1 MCGILGTNFIS
12 NKFDKSLELL
22 NNRGPDFQKFINID
36 NKQFG
41 HTRLAI
47 IDLDEEANQPMIF
60 DDILLVFNG
69 EIYNYNELI
78 LSEEL
83 ECKTKSD
90 SEVLIRLYQKYGF
103 DFLNKLNGMFA
114 FCIFDMKKNLY
125 FSARDR
131 YGKKPFFYYFKHN
144 KFIFSSSIKSILNL
158 LDYKPNLNKVALS
171 KYMQYFVSFGEDT
184 FYQDIYKLEAAS
196 YMIYEPNKALE
207 LQKKKYY
214 KINTYKAIKD
224 EKQALNDI
232 EELLFKSVEY
242 RLNSDVEV
250 ASLLSGGIDSSLI
263 SALYTKISGKKINTF
278 SVGYDEYK
286 NYCELDFAQITAT
299 HINSNHN
306 PVVINQKEYINYFE
320 QTHDMLEEPHGD
332 SAAIPLNI
340 LTKQIHKSGIKTVL
354 SGEGSDE
361 IFLGIDKIKELMPQE
376 RRLAFDYSNI
386 KIEEQILPI
395 TPASHYSMGGIKTN
409 KDAKT
414 NIKNLFACGECAE
427 TSIHGANRLGGNSLL
442 EIVTFG
448 KIAGINAS
456 NEAKKI
462 NEINKSGNTI
472 SKEINII
479 NEIYSYPNEIN
490 FYDKKDE
497 IGKLLFNNLGLFR
510 NEIKILDLIEKIKKI
525 QSEIKIMGISDKS
538 KYYNKNLVEFIE
550 FKNIINVALLVCISA
565 LNRKESR
572 GSHFRLDFP
581 FELKDYEK
589 NSIIKK
595 SNDEIVFKFEEIKWK
610 YW

>member
-1 MCGILGTNFIS
+1 M
-12 NKFDKSLELL
+12 
-22 NNRGPDFQKFINID
+22 ID
-36 NKQFG
+36 
-41 HTRLAI
+41 
-47 IDLDEEANQPMIF
+47 
-60 DDILLVFNG
+60 
-69 EIYNYNELI
+69 
-78 LSEEL
+78 
-83 ECKTKSD
+83 
-90 SEVLIRLYQKYGF
+90 VLIIGSGIAGLTAAI
-103 DFLNKLNGMFA
+103 NASN
-114 FCIFDMKKNLY
+114 NN
-125 FSARDR
+125 S
-131 YGKKPFFYYFKHN
+131 
-144 KFIFSSSIKSILNL
+144 
-158 LDYKPNLNKVALS
+158 KVLVLS
-171 KYMQYFVSFGEDT
+171 KTYPTHSQSVQAQGGINAVLYEDDDSIDT
-184 FYQDIYKLEAAS
+184 HIED
-196 YMIYEPNKALE
+196 
-207 LQKKKYY
+207 
-214 KINTYKAIKD
+214 TYKASCKLSNKDNIKIMCQNAKETIYWLDSIGVPFNRTNENKISQRKFGGTKKIRTCYSSDYTGLKILHTLYDKCIEQDIEFKNEHLLLNLIIEDDKCIGVTALDIKEGVVKEFLSKTTILATGGYAGIYTNHTTNSYSNTADGTAIAFDAGVELSNMEFVQFHPTSLENSNILISESARGEGGYLLD
-224 EKQALNDI
+224 EKENRFID
-232 EELLFKSVEY
+232 ELKS
-242 RLNSDVEV
+242 RDEV
-250 ASLLSGGIDSSLI
+250 ARAI
-263 SALYTKISGKKINTF
+263 YEKIEK
-278 SVGYDEYK
+278 
-286 NYCELDFAQITAT
+286 
-299 HINSNHN
+299 
-306 PVVINQKEYINYFE
+306 NQKVYLDLR
-320 QTHDMLEEPHGD
+320 H
-332 SAAIPLNI
+332 
-340 LTKQIHKSGIKTVL
+340 
-354 SGEGSDE
+354 
-361 IFLGIDKIKELMPQE
+361 LGIDKIKELMPQE

-386 KIEEQILPI
+386 KIEEQLLPI

-448 KIAGINAS
+448 KIAGINAL

-479 NEIYSYPNEIN
+479 NEIYCYPNKIN

-538 KYYNKNLVEFIE
+538 TYYNKNLVEFIE

-595 SNDEIVFKFEEIKWK
+595 SNDEIVFKFEEIK
-610 YW
+610 